1 MNHYV
6 RLGTVPAY
14 LLLCLLL
21 GGASAAGFWANMAL
35 QLLAIPLLFWAV
47 TIDRSTPMARPA
59 RQIVWLLL
67 LSIGLIA
74 VQLIPLPP
82 SLWTALAGRGPV
94 AQGFEML
101 GQPLP
106 WLPISLSPHRTV
118 ASALWLLPAC
128 AVLLGIIRL
137 GSFRATWLAWVL
149 AIVTILSVAIGALQ
163 IVGGEG
169 SRWYFY
175 RITNYGVTTGFF
187 SNANHMATLLVATIP
202 FLAALYLSARAKG
215 RSAQRTSGLLVVL
228 AGTLTVVF
236 VGLAAN
242 RSLAGIGLSVPVLAA
257 SLLMILSR
265 ARRLPRWTPLLVAL
279 LLVGSVALAFSAP
292 FGNNLTGEEARASD
306 ESRYTSFKNSLDAAG
321 DFMPLG
327 SGIGTFGEI
336 YPTHEKPAEVTR
348 FYMNHVH
355 SDFIELALETGVPGL
370 AIVLAFL
377 LWWARR
383 TILIWRADE
392 PDYFA
397 RAATIASAAILAHS
411 LVDYPLRTA
420 AIGAVFAMCVALM
433 AEPRARVRQ
442 SRQEVDPAKRAR
454 HLSAD

>member
-1 MNHYV
+1 MNHHV
-6 RLGTVPAY
+6 RLGIVPAY

-35 QLLAIPLLFWAV
+35 QLLALPLLFWAV
-47 TIDRSTPMARPA
+47 TIDRSMPMARPA
-59 RQIVWLLL
+59 RQIVVVLLL
-67 LSIGLIA
+67 GVALVGL
-74 VQLIPLPP
+74 QLVPLPP
-82 SLWTALAGRGPV
+82 SLWTALPGRQPV
-94 AQGFEML
+94 ADGFATL

-106 WLPISLSPHRTV
+106 WLPISLSPHRTI

-137 GSFRATWLAWVL
+137 GSFRASWLAWVL
-149 AIVTILSVAIGALQ
+149 ALVTILSVAIGALQ

-215 RSAQRTSGLLVVL
+215 RSAQRTSGLLVIL

-242 RSLAGIGLSVPVLAA
+242 RSLAGIGLAVPVLAA

-265 ARRLPRWTPLLVAL
+265 RRRLPRWTPFLVAL
-279 LLVGSVALAFSAP
+279 LLAGSVAVAFSAP
-292 FGNNLTGEEARASD
+292 FANNLTGQEARASQ
-306 ESRYTSFKNSLDAAG
+306 ESRYTSFTRSLDAAA
-321 DFMPLG
+321 DFLPLG
-327 SGIGTFGEI
+327 SGIGTFAEI
-336 YPTHEKPAEVTR
+336 YPTQERPTEITR

-355 SDFIELALETGVPGL
+355 SDYIELALETGVPGL
-370 AIVLAFL
+370 LLVLVFL

-383 TILIWRADE
+383 AFAIWRAE
-392 PDYFA
+392 EADYYA

-420 AIGAVFAMCVALM
+420 AIGAVFAMCIALM

-442 SRQEVDPAKRAR
+442 SRRDVDPEKRAR